1 MFLGRGPERTL
12 PAARSGRMK
21 SRWMSFVGTAICLTW
36 VVGSSLYL
44 YPDVKEEIDEKRYL
58 HRVEKL
64 HTPVLSIDCARARGV
79 ENRDYIR
86 EDADPNQCWMTIPA
100 FKALFPDIAG
110 ATDLAST
117 LRMQEREDLPQDRWE
132 GTPLGAVALALAIVL
147 CLPAMMVVVVV
158 ARNRRRVHRSS

>member
-1 MFLGRGPERTL
+1 
-12 PAARSGRMK
+12 MK
-21 SRWMSFVGTAICLTW
+21 SRWVSLVGTAVSLLW

-44 YPDVKEEIDEKRYL
+44 YPDVSEEIDEKRYL

-100 FKALFPDIAG
+100 FNVLFPEIAA
-110 ATDLAST
+110 ATDLAAT
-117 LRMQEREDLPQDRWE
+117 LRSQEREELPMERWE
-132 GTPLGAVALALAIVL
+132 GTPLEAVARALAIVL
-147 CLPAMMVVVVV
+147 GPPLLMLVVFL
-158 ARNRRRVHRSS
+158 ARNRSAPMR